1 MEVRKKLKA
10 RRKGISSLLMLLVGI
25 FILCVVV
32 YSSTMPLEK
41 MALQSQLN
49 DVGRGAMFR
58 VEAEGGL
65 SPQTEK
71 LIKDKLAEKGLN
83 RDLVTIESNRKVNPS
98 NPLPNSN
105 YGENVT
111 LTIKYQYKYNI
122 KDVVG
127 FTIKDGAEKTEELQ
141 YKTSSTA
148 KN

>member
-1 MEVRKKLKA
+1 MEIRKKLKA